1 MSELVCLRCD
11 WTGTGDAS
19 RCPSCGTRLYRVNRP
34 TPVETPR
41 PDVEVSPATRPKVG
55 RALALI
61 AVALVVAA
69 TTFVF
74 VTRDAPGERAIP
86 SPVAPGP
93 LPPAVSSVSEG
104 CATKPAP
111 PGRVSTPSAADG
123 RAVTAALVADYRFHN
138 SFATSVGTAPA
149 LVENPD
155 GPGRFADESVR
166 GQTRSVLRFDRGRGL
181 SLPTGGVIQSGEYT
195 IELLFRLDRLTGYR
209 KIIDF
214 KKASNDS
221 GLYSLDGCLTYV
233 PRRPASPATIGVDTY
248 AQVVLTRDAAAQ
260 VVGYVDGIRQFSFH
274 DPRDLAV
281 VDGSHTLLLFRDD
294 SETHTDYSGGAVSRI
309 RLFDRPLVG
318 SEVAALACV
327 DLPAWFC
334 S

>member
-1 MSELVCLRCD
+1 MAV
-11 WTGTGDAS
+11 
-19 RCPSCGTRLYRVNRP
+19 
-34 TPVETPR
+34 PR
-41 PDVEVSPATRPKVG
+41 PDVDVAPPVATRPRVG
-55 RALALI
+55 RASALI
-61 AVALVVAA
+61 AVAFVVAA
-69 TTFVF
+69 ATFAF
-74 VTRDAPGERAIP
+74 VSRDAPSGRAIS
-86 SPVAPGP
+86 SPAIPGA
-93 LPPAVSSVSEG
+93 LPPVSSVAADG
-104 CATKPAP
+104 CSTKPAP
-111 PGRVSTPSAADG
+111 PGRVSTPSAADA

-149 LVENPD
+149 LVE
-155 GPGRFADESVR
+155 GRHGSGRFADESVR

-181 SLPTGGVIQSGEYT
+181 SLPTGGVIESGEYS
-195 IELLFRLDRLTGYR
+195 IELLFRLDRLAGYR

-248 AQVVLTRDAAAQ
+248 AQVVLTRNAAAH
-260 VVGYVDGIRQFSFH
+260 VVGYVDGIRQFSFR

-281 VDGSHTLLLFRDD
+281 TDRNDTLLLFRDD

>member
-1 MSELVCLRCD
+1 MDV
-11 WTGTGDAS
+11 A
-19 RCPSCGTRLYRVNRP
+19 P
-34 TPVETPR
+34 PVAAPPR
-41 PDVEVSPATRPKVG
+41 VG

-61 AVALVVAA
+61 AVALVVAVA
-69 TTFVF
+69 TFAFVG
-74 VTRDAPGERAIP
+74 RDAPSGRAIS
-86 SPVAPGP
+86 SPVIPGA
-93 LPPAVSSVSEG
+93 LPPTSSAASDG
-104 CATKPAP
+104 CSTKPAP
-111 PGRVSTPSAADG
+111 PGRVSTPTEADS
-123 RAVTAALVADYRFHN
+123 RAVAAALVADYRFHD

-149 LVENPD
+149 LVESRL
-155 GPGRFADESVR
+155 GSGRFADESVR

-181 SLPTGGVIQSGEYT
+181 SLPTGGVIQSGKYT
-195 IELLFRLDRLTGYR
+195 IELLFRLDRLAGYR

-214 KKASNDS
+214 KKASNGS

-248 AQVVLTRDAAAQ
+248 AQVVLTRNAAAR
-260 VVGYVDGIRQFSFH
+260 VVGYVDGIRQFSFR

-281 VDGSHTLLLFRDD
+281 TDRNDTLLLFRDD